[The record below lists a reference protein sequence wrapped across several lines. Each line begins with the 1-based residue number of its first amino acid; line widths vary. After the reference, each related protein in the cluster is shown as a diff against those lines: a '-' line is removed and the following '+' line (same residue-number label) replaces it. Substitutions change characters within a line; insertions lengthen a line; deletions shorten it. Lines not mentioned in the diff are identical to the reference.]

1 MIAPI
6 TTPAGELMGIH
17 CTYLMQSKNGWSKLV
32 LAHPQTDE
40 PLPAKKMQSRYPQAL
55 TGAAVQLHPI
65 NATLGIAEGIE
76 TALAAHQLFQ
86 IPVWACLSAHGVP
99 PEVKLLVIFA
109 DHDEAG
115 INASHKPYKHVLA
128 AC

>member
-1 MIAPI
+1 
-6 TTPAGELMGIH
+6 
-17 CTYLMQSKNGWSKLV
+17 MQSKDGWSKLV

-40 PLPAKKMQSRYPQAL
+40 PPPAKKMQSRYPQAL

-86 IPVWACLSAHGVP
+86 IPVWACLSAHGVQS
-99 PEVKLLVIFA
+99 FA
-109 DHDEAG
+109 MKS
-115 INASHKPYKHVLA
+115 NYWLSLPKQASMPA
-128 AC
+128 IS